1 MDAFTIIST
10 MYPDRV
16 IFLDIEDP
24 FWFLSAVMLSAQT
37 TDKRVME
44 TMPFLIDKY
53 ADAHGLA
60 VAKVEELEELIRP
73 LGFFRMKAK
82 NLIGF
87 AKAVEERGSIPETI
101 EELIKLPGIGRKSA
115 NCYLEHVL
123 KEPAVTV
130 DTHFK
135 RVAYRLGYTDNTDPE
150 KVEMDIKRSFP
161 SSSWSRLSAVLNA
174 YGRDVCHSKN
184 PSCQS
189 CLVRKY
195 CKRPLL

>member
-60 VAKVEELEELIRP
+60 EAKVEELEELIRP

-87 AKAVEERGSIPETI
+87 AKAVEERGNIPETI

-189 CLVRKY
+189 CPVREY

>member
-1 MDAFTIIST
+1 MDAFTIISA
-10 MYPDRV
+10 MYPERV
-16 IFLDIEDP
+16 IFIDIEDP

-44 TMPFLIDKY
+44 TMPLLISRYHDVKGI
-53 ADAHGLA
+53 ASSG
-60 VAKVEELEELIRP
+60 VEDLEEIIRP
-73 LGFFRMKAK
+73 LGFYRMKAK

-87 AKAVEERGSIPETI
+87 AKAVELRGCIPETI
-101 EELIKLPGIGRKSA
+101 EELVKLPGIGRKSA

-123 KEPAVTV
+123 KKPAVTV

-161 SSSWSRLSAVLNA
+161 SEYWSRLSAVLNA
-174 YGRDVCHSKN
+174 FGRDVCHSQK
-184 PSCQS
+184 PSCPS
-189 CLVRKY
+189 CPVNKY
-195 CKRPLL
+195 CKRRVL